1 MDIFNGLL
9 LTLDLDLSSIRS
21 KVNRKKKG
29 FSKEAVLKWLTAK
42 RKEPR
47 PRMIVIK
54 MIKVLLLLLFVKNS
68 QFYFFCLINTFKLGA
83 SC

>member
-9 LTLDLDLSSIRS
+9 LTLDLDLSLIRS

-47 PRMIVIK
+47 PRMIVIVMVCVK
-54 MIKVLLLLLFVKNS
+54 FTVLLFLSNKYFQIMCFLLK
-68 QFYFFCLINTFKLGA
+68 IN
-83 SC
+83 

>member
-9 LTLDLDLSSIRS
+9 LTLDLDLSLIRS

-47 PRMIVIK
+47 PRMIVIVMVCVK
-54 MIKVLLLLLFVKNS
+54 FTVLLFLSNKYFQIMCFLLN
-68 QFYFFCLINTFKLGA
+68 IN
-83 SC
+83 

>member
-29 FSKEAVLKWLTAK
+29 FSKEAVLKRLTAK

-47 PRMIVIK
+47 PRMIK

-68 QFYFFCLINTFKLGA
+68 QSYFFCLINTFKLGA